1 MANGDAPPRAN
12 DSVTPVKE
20 SHPQVQVSIE
30 DVKEFLST
38 VKEGVSGVVDTATRL
53 FGAPEIVGAAG
64 TTTGAEGEVNPGLTP
79 HGGKQGKPV
88 IDFNPSAGG
97 GCFGDIPSEEGVG
110 PSHTGGKI
118 PLDLQ
123 GLETESS
130 GRETPALTKP
140 VLEHSGSKPNPP
152 RNPSEDGGCFGGIP
166 GEEGVGPTHSG
177 GKINLD
183 LNKPATAGDTIG
195 GHAGP
200 APSRPPVTEPVS
212 KPVDAE
218 QTGEMVMN
226 AVTKLAKSIQ
236 KLDGEDISKIASTL
250 FDWNKLTKSEVRD
263 YPKETSE
270 IPSAL
275 DRHRPE
281 IEKRARFDDAMKDM
295 AEDFPDTF
303 QASQELMQEAFRL
316 AQTGD
321 LDVNQMR
328 DLAQRAAKEFAE
340 DPSGEAA
347 QRFRALS
354 EQLQKDYGVNINIGQ
369 RGLEIRNE
377 SQGENASMI
386 RFDQHGNM
394 TAKTNVAPGGTPQTV
409 PAEEALKNI
418 TETRRQN
425 AFDNEKTE
433 VMNKLKA
440 VGEKVITPSKPFPRG
455 KDTRKGGPIK
465 VYEDALLEASS
476 VPAPVVLHVG
486 R

>member
-20 SHPQVQVSIE
+20 SQPQVQVSIE

-38 VKEGVSGVVDTATRL
+38 VKEGVSDVVDTATRL
-53 FGAPEIVGAAG
+53 FGAPEIVGATG

-123 GLETESS
+123 GSETESS
-130 GRETPALTKP
+130 GRETPAPTRP
-140 VLEHSGSKPNPP
+140 VLEHSGSKPVPP
-152 RNPSEDGGCFGGIP
+152 RNPSEGGGCFGLP
-166 GEEGVGPTHSG
+166 DDEGGGPSSSD
-177 GKINLD
+177 GKTGLNL
-183 LNKPATAGDTIG
+183 NRPATAGDTNG
-195 GHAGP
+195 GHAGTAPSSPP
-200 APSRPPVTEPVS
+200 APEPGA
-212 KPVDAE
+212 D
-218 QTGEMVMN
+218 QTSERVMS
-226 AVTKLAKSIQ
+226 AVTKLAESI
-236 KLDGEDISKIASTL
+236 KTLDREDISKIASTL

-270 IPSAL
+270 IPSGL

-303 QASQELMQEAFRL
+303 QASQELMQAAFRS

-328 DLAQRAAKEFAE
+328 DLAQRAAREFAD
-340 DPSGEAA
+340 DPSGEAV
-347 QRFRALS
+347 QRLRAIS
-354 EQLQKDYGVNINIGQ
+354 EQMKKDYAISINIGKN
-369 RGLEIRNE
+369 GLEIRNE
-377 SQGENASMI
+377 SEGENASMI

-409 PAEEALKNI
+409 PAEVALKNI

-425 AFDNEKTE
+425 AFDNEKEE
-433 VMNKLKA
+433 VMNKLKSK
-440 VGEKVITPSKPFPRG
+440 GDKVITPSQPFPRG
-455 KDTRKGGPIK
+455 KDTHKGGPIK
-465 VYEDALLEASS
+465 VYEQALLEASRM
-476 VPAPVVLHVG
+476 PAPVVLRVG